1 MKLFFYALTVLLLAN
16 FSVALAQDGMP
27 PHIKDNITYPVL
39 DFHPW
44 VGVMPIANGA
54 LPYDPSLDYK
64 IVLDLYGKMKDSTE
78 IHPVF
83 LEVARTYNLNIA
95 NGVPAEKIHIA
106 AVIHG
111 GIVRAILTEEDYQEK
126 YQTTNPNLAAIKA
139 LEEVGVK
146 FYACGQSLRFNN
158 IATDIVTPM
167 VKVAV
172 SAKTSFIT
180 LDQMGYS
187 YLNVSDD

>member
-1 MKLFFYALTVLLLAN
+1 MKRFFYSLAVMLLFNLS
-16 FSVALAQDGMP
+16 FTFAQDGMP
-27 PHIKDNITYPVL
+27 PHIKDHITYPVL

-44 VGVMPIANGA
+44 VGVMPTENAA
-54 LPYDPSLDYK
+54 LPFDPTLDYK
-64 IVLDLYGKMKDSTE
+64 IVLDLYGKMNDSTE

-95 NGVPAEKIHIA
+95 NGVPAEKIQIA

-111 GIVRAILTEEDYQEK
+111 GIVKAILSEENYQTK
-126 YQTTNPNLAAIKA
+126 YQATNPNLVAIKA

-146 FYACGQSLRFNN
+146 FYVCNQSMRFNN
-158 IATDIVTPM
+158 IAADKITPF

-172 SAKTSFIT
+172 SAKTAFVT

-187 YLNVSDD
+187 YLNVSED